1 MKGEKIEE
9 AEEEKDLGVWVT
21 TSMKPSKQC
30 ATAAKNANFAL
41 GQMQKAF
48 HYRTKNNLVPLYK
61 SFIRPKLEGSI
72 AAWSP
77 WTETDKKALE
87 KVQER
92 LIRLLSGARGA
103 TYEEKLKDVGLTTL
117 TERRERGDAIKAFK
131 TLNGFNRVDKKQW
144 FDIETDE
151 QRPTRRNVVKSEEG
165 EKRRTNVLKVETSR
179 LEIRKNFFNV
189 RAACVWNNIPDEVRE
204 KKTVNGFKAAYDKW
218 KGGTP
223 TNV

>member
-1 MKGEKIEE
+1 M
-9 AEEEKDLGVWVT
+9 
-21 TSMKPSKQC
+21 
-30 ATAAKNANFAL
+30 
-41 GQMQKAF
+41 
-48 HYRTKNNLVPLYK
+48 
-61 SFIRPKLEGSI
+61 

-117 TERRERGDAIKAFK
+117 TERRERGDAIEAFK

-218 KGGTP
+218 KGGTS
-223 TNV
+223 TDV

>member
-1 MKGEKIEE
+1 M
-9 AEEEKDLGVWVT
+9 
-21 TSMKPSKQC
+21 
-30 ATAAKNANFAL
+30 
-41 GQMQKAF
+41 
-48 HYRTKNNLVPLYK
+48 
-61 SFIRPKLEGSI
+61 

-223 TNV
+223 TSV

>member
-1 MKGEKIEE
+1 M
-9 AEEEKDLGVWVT
+9 
-21 TSMKPSKQC
+21 
-30 ATAAKNANFAL
+30 
-41 GQMQKAF
+41 
-48 HYRTKNNLVPLYK
+48 
-61 SFIRPKLEGSI
+61 

-218 KGGTP
+218 KGGTS
-223 TNV
+223 TDV